1 MAKGSAKKP
10 GEPKCRGCGGLL
22 EGKQIARIGGNKWHL
37 ECAQQKKKFIPKEY
51 AKGGSKKD

>member
-22 EGKQIARIGGNKWHL
+22 EGKTVVKVGGRKWHL
-37 ECAQQKKKFIPKEY
+37 ECAKEKGKNIPKEY
-51 AKGGSKKD
+51 HEQEVEA

>member
-22 EGKQIARIGGNKWHL
+22 EGKTVVKIGGRKWHK
-37 ECAQQKKKFIPKEY
+37 ECAVEKKKKLPTEY
-51 AKGGSKKD
+51 QDA

>member
-22 EGKQIARIGGNKWHL
+22 EGKDNVKI
-37 ECAQQKKKFIPKEY
+37 
-51 AKGGSKKD
+51 GGSKWHKECAEKKGKMIPREFAAS